1 LRHVERYYVTLLI
14 NRELVSKAN
23 LSLVSGFTDIVN
35 DCPKIFLRSF
45 ENVSPGFYVIP
56 ATCVWMTAPAAVPK
70 SILKKHADNS
80 ASSHVTQR
88 HTSKTT
94 DHPGVTGDVGG
105 LAGAMARAGSVSSA
119 SLRDSLELTKSQRHQ
134 TAIEPAEVSEYSRMR
149 CAVPLRNSFFLTTN
163 RQFDVYSK
171 DGWSV
176 Q

>member
-1 LRHVERYYVTLLI
+1 
-14 NRELVSKAN
+14 
-23 LSLVSGFTDIVN
+23 
-35 DCPKIFLRSF
+35 
-45 ENVSPGFYVIP
+45 
-56 ATCVWMTAPAAVPK
+56 MTAPAAVPK

-88 HTSKTT
+88 HTSKTA

-134 TAIEPAEVSEYSRMR
+134 TAMEPAEVSEYSRMR
-149 CAVPLRNSFFLTTN
+149 CAVPLRNSFFLSTN

-176 Q
+176 QWCKQFLTL